1 MWVVILVQPGF
12 CFCLHI
18 EEKWGG
24 GGGGGGA
31 SCSSVDFVFVCT
43 LLVIIG
49 GSCHKYHSCH
59 DKSFVTTNVFV
70 MANMCLS

>member
-1 MWVVILVQPGF
+1 MGW
-12 CFCLHI
+12 
-18 EEKWGG
+18 

-59 DKSFVTTNVFV
+59 DKSFVMTNVFV
-70 MANMCLS
+70 MANTSFVVTELLSKLNDVCFNILLS